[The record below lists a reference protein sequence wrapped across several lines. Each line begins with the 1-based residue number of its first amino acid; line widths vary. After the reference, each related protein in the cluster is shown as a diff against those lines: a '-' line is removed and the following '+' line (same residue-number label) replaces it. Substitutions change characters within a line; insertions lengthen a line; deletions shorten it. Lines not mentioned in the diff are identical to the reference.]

1 MSAGCFCVPSVNHRD
16 ADCIQKA
23 SELFDLSF
31 ELPGTK
37 VNVYISNNS
46 GFNTF

>member
-1 MSAGCFCVPSVNHRD
+1 MSADCFCVPSVNRRD
-16 ADCIQKA
+16 ADRIQKA

-31 ELPGTK
+31 GLPGTN
-37 VNVYISNNS
+37 VNVYVSNNS